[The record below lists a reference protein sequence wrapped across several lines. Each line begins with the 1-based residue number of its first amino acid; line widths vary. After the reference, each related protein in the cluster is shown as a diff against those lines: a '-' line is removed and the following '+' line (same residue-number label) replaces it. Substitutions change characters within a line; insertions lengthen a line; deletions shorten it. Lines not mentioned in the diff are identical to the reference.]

1 MHTVMSADEAA
12 GTPHPPTGVH
22 RRTPDTASQPNRS
35 LPTEEQIE
43 QAYRDFRRSETPT
56 PLVES
61 PALSRRYGRSVFV
74 KLEGLSPIR
83 SFKHRGA
90 LAAVRALAHDHSRV
104 VTASTGNHGQGV
116 AYAAARLG
124 LHSTV
129 LVPETALADKVEAIR
144 ALGADVRVAG
154 ENLTEAQQQAEVL
167 AERERAAY
175 LEDGEDPLLMAGA
188 AGMMVEILDQRPGGG
203 TVIVPVG
210 GGNLIAGSLL
220 AARDESAVAII
231 GVQSTAAPAV
241 HDSWRAGQVVTRPCD
256 TFAGG
261 LATER
266 PGALSLDVI
275 LRHLTAMGLVTE
287 DDLFAAIAVG
297 FREAGILL
305 EGAAAAPLALLERHG
320 DEIVSD
326 TVVVVASGSWIS
338 PAQLAEALG
347 RDVTAG

>member
-1 MHTVMSADEAA
+1 MSAEEAA
-12 GTPHPPTGVH
+12 GSPRTPSGVH
-22 RRTPDTASQPNRS
+22 RRTPDTSAAPHH
-35 LPTEEQIE
+35 LTPTAEQIDE
-43 QAYRDFRRSETPT
+43 AHRAFRRSEAAT

-61 PALSRRYGRSVFV
+61 VALSRRYERSVYL

-90 LAAVRALAHDHSRV
+90 LAAVHALAARHSRV

-124 LHSTV
+124 IDSTV
-129 LVPETALADKVEAIR
+129 LVPENALADKVEAIR
-144 ALGADVRVAG
+144 SLGADVRVVG
-154 ENLTEAQQQAEVL
+154 TNLTEAQQAAEAL
-167 AERERAAY
+167 AEHEDAAY

-188 AGMMVEILDQRPGGG
+188 AGVMLEILDQLPSGG

-220 AARDESAVAII
+220 AAEKSNSISIV
-231 GVQSTAAPAV
+231 GVQSAAAPAV
-241 HDSWRAGQVVTRPCD
+241 YDSWRAGHYVERRCE

-266 PGALSLDVI
+266 PGLLSLDVM
-275 LRHLTAMGLVTE
+275 LRRLTTMGLVTE
-287 DDLFAAIAVG
+287 DDLFAAIALA
-297 FREAGILL
+297 FSHAGVLL

-320 DEIVSD
+320 AEISGD
-326 TVVVVASGSWIS
+326 SVVLVASGSWIS
-338 PAQLAEALG
+338 SEQLSEAMV
-347 RDVTAG
+347 R